1 MNLGILTGGGD
12 CPGLNAVI
20 RAVVYKAIRG
30 YGWQVTGIKEG
41 WKGLMQEGLTIPLTL
56 AEVKDIQDKGGTI
69 LKTSRTNPF
78 KTENGLQLLVD
89 GLKRAG
95 IDALAAIGG
104 EDTLGVAYKLSAAN
118 IQVIGIPKTIDND
131 LSGTDYA
138 FGFDSAL
145 NIVIEAIDR
154 VRTTTESHSRIMIV
168 EVMGRHAGWIAL
180 EGGMA
185 GSADAILIPE
195 RPVDLDKLCDRLKKR
210 HAGGQTFSIV
220 VVAEGA
226 KVSLDQTLDK
236 EGSFIVQEMRKDEF
250 GHVRLGGIGT
260 TLAREIERRIG
271 IETRMVILGHVQ
283 RGGAPSAFDRY
294 LTTRFGIHA
303 VELIHSG
310 ETGKMVSLRGNQIV
324 AVPLSEA
331 VEKTRTVPPELFEQ
345 AELFFA

>member
-1 MNLGILTGGGD
+1 
-12 CPGLNAVI
+12 
-20 RAVVYKAIRG
+20 
-30 YGWQVTGIKEG
+30 VTGIKEG
-41 WKGLMQEGLTIPLTL
+41 WKGLLSEGLTVPLTI
-56 AEVKDIQDKGGTI
+56 ADVKDIQDKGGTI

-78 KTENGLQLLVD
+78 KRENGLQLLTE
-89 GLKRAG
+89 GIRRAG
-95 IDALAAIGG
+95 LDALAAIGG
-104 EDTLGVAYKLSAAN
+104 EDTMGVAYKLSAAN
-118 IQVIGIPKTIDND
+118 VQIIGIPKTIDND

-195 RPVDLDKLCDRLKKR
+195 RPVDMDDLCERLKKH
-210 HAGGQTFSIV
+210 HASGQTFSIV

-226 KVSLDQTLDK
+226 KISLDSVVDK
-236 EGSFIVQEMRKDEF
+236 EGSFIVQDLGKDEF
-250 GHVRLGGIGT
+250 GHLRLGGIGT
-260 TLAREIERRIG
+260 TLAREIEKRTG

-303 VELIHSG
+303 VELIHQG
-310 ETGKMVSLRGNQIV
+310 QTGKMVSLRGNQIV
-324 AVPLSEA
+324 AVPLGEA
-331 VEKTRTVPPELFEQ
+331 VEKTRTVPPELYAQ